1 MILIGNCR
9 FEKILM
15 FIVGGFDLC
24 VILYFFFFK
33 LFFVMDNVLFIKDLK
48 IFFCNSLVLINYV
61 FWFIWNILSVSNW
74 GKCLVKIDFV
84 DGFWMFIC
92 ICFGRIFL
100 LVFFNCIFFRFN
112 FFSLKGIIVLNL
124 FGVIIFNFCFV
135 FVWWIN
141 LMLIFKFLDIFC
153 VCVFSFERMIFKI
166 LFMIVY
172 VCFYRLVE
180 NL

>member
-1 MILIGNCR
+1 MILIGKGR
-9 FEKILM
+9 FEEILM
-15 FIVGGFDLC
+15 FMVGGFDLC

-33 LFFVMDNVLFIKDLK
+33 LFFVMDNVLFIKDLN
-48 IFFCNSLVLINYV
+48 IFFCNILVLIKYV
-61 FWFIWNILSVSNW
+61 FWFIWNILSVCNW
-74 GKCLVKIDFV
+74 EKCFIKIDWFRI
-84 DGFWMFIC
+84 FRC
-92 ICFGRIFL
+92 ICFGRILL
-100 LVFFNCIFFRFN
+100 LVFFNCIFCSFN
-112 FFSLKGIIVLNL
+112 FFSLNGIIVLNL

-166 LFMIVY
+166 LFMIVC